1 MKSPQG
7 VHGKTGSASKSLLS
21 KAIRRCYHVPVAA
34 LSTTHGGGAF
44 PETHWSV
51 LCDLGGNAAERKRSL
66 ETFALRYWKPIC
78 LYLRQAL
85 RVDREASKDLTQ
97 GFFSWLVGTPVLE
110 RYEPDRGSFRSYLKG
125 VLRNYVRNQRTKERA
140 KKRGGDQVFEQLDFG
155 TLPDPAAVD
164 PERAF
169 DLAWTQELIG
179 RASKRLR
186 GQLLAEGKQEQLAAY
201 EAYELPSPGT
211 KPTYASVAE
220 QLDLTPRAVRHYLSK
235 TRERLRS
242 EIRADLLDTV
252 LSSQQLDD
260 EWQALFCD

>member
-1 MKSPQG
+1 MAP
-7 VHGKTGSASKSLLS
+7 
-21 KAIRRCYHVPVAA
+21 

-51 LCDLGGNAAERKRSL
+51 ICNLGGTAAERKSGL
-66 ETFALRYWKPIC
+66 ETFALRYWRPIC

-97 GFFSWLVGTPVLE
+97 SFFSWLVTAPVLE
-110 RYEPDRGSFRSYLKG
+110 RYQPERGSFRSYLKG
-125 VLRNYVRNQRTKERA
+125 VLRNYVRNQLTKEQA
-140 KKRGGDQVFEQLDFG
+140 KKRGGDRAFEQLDFAG
-155 TLPDPAAVD
+155 LPDPAAVD
-164 PERAF
+164 PGRAF

-186 GQLLAEGKQEQLAAY
+186 LQLLAEGKQEQLAAY
-201 EAYELPSPGT
+201 EAYELSAPGT

-220 QLDLTPRAVRHYLSK
+220 QLGVTPRAVRHFLSK

-252 LSSQQLDD
+252 LSSEQLDD